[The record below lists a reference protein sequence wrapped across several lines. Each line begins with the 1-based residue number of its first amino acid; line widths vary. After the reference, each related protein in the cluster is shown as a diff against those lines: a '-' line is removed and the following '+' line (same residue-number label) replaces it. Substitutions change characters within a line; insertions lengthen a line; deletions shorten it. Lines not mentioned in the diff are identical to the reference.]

1 MAAKRTKQA
10 AKSVD
15 AGGPASETA
24 SNLPPAILTDAE
36 LKAQLTKL
44 VKLAPSFRPVLKI
57 AGEVPLR
64 SLDAGFKGLLW
75 VISGQ
80 QISAA
85 AGKAIFL
92 RCETVLGGEISA
104 ECVQAIDDASLKAA
118 GLSAPKIRTLRAV
131 ASAIAE
137 GALDLDGLIH
147 LNAETAIAQMITVK
161 GIGRW
166 TAEVYLLF
174 ALGHPDI
181 FPAGDL
187 ALKEAVRIAFTL
199 PERPA
204 EKELVAQAQ
213 DWRPYRSAAAR
224 LLWAYYRVAKQGRDA
239 TPA

>member
-1 MAAKRTKQA
+1 MATRRRSAKAEDA
-10 AKSVD
+10 AAQQS
-15 AGGPASETA
+15 APE
-24 SNLPPAILTDAE
+24 LPPAISTDVE
-36 LKAQLTKL
+36 LKTQLAKL
-44 VKLAPSFRPVLKI
+44 VKHAPPLRPVLKM
-57 AGEVPLR
+57 AGKVPLR

-92 RCETVLGGEISA
+92 RCEAALGGTISA
-104 ECVQAIDDASLKAA
+104 ECVLAIDDAALKAA
-118 GLSAPKIRTLRAV
+118 GLSSPKIRTLRAV
-131 ASAIAE
+131 ASAIDQ
-137 GALDLDGLIH
+137 GQLDLDGLIH
-147 LNAETAIAQMITVK
+147 LDAETAIAQMITVK

-187 ALKEAVRIAFTL
+187 ALKEAARLAFGL

-204 EKELVAQAQ
+204 EKELVAHAQ
-213 DWRPYRSAAAR
+213 EWRPYRSAAAR
-224 LLWAYYRVAKQGRDA
+224 LLWAYYGVAKLGRDA